1 MLATNKKVDAV
12 RYYNFFEENYPEIK
26 TAVVISAPDMREGE
40 DDIQEETSD
49 IVKKF
54 YLKAISNYKNEEEYE
69 ETIKSKFVNGDI
81 DILIVVDKLL
91 TGFDAPK
98 ASVLYLDK
106 QIKEHN
112 LLQAIA
118 RVNRLYDGKDYG
130 YIVDYRGLLGEL
142 DKAIPMY

>member
-1 MLATNKKVDAV
+1 
-12 RYYNFFEENYPEIK
+12 
-26 TAVVISAPDMREGE
+26 MR
-40 DDIQEETSD
+40 
-49 IVKKF
+49 
-54 YLKAISNYKNEEEYE
+54 
-69 ETIKSKFVNGDI
+69 ETIKSKFINGDI

-98 ASVLYLDK
+98 ASTLYLDK

-118 RVNRLYDGKDYG
+118 RVNRLCDGKDYG

-142 DKAIPMY
+142 DKALTMYQEAGLEEFNEEDIKSSVYYIDTEINNMFEAYEKLKEIFKDIKNKMI